1 MSRAQLAIRAL
12 LAGPFIH
19 GGWTQV
25 GGADALARQAE
36 PIATALN
43 ASAGPTA
50 QALLGREVTGR
61 DLVLLNGGAMMAGGA
76 ALVAGVGTR
85 CAAGGLILSLIPTT
99 IQGQAFWKE
108 EGFKR
113 SQKLQGALTNGALVA
128 GLALLALR
136 GSRRRRR

>member
-1 MSRAQLAIRAL
+1 MSRAPLVIRAL

-19 GGWTQV
+19 GGWAQV
-25 GGADALARQAE
+25 GGADALAHQAE
-36 PIATALN
+36 PIAEALN

-61 DLVLLNGGAMMAGGA
+61 DLVLLNGGAMMVGGA
-76 ALVAGVGTR
+76 ALVTGVGVR
-85 CAAGGLILSLIPTT
+85 CAAGGLILSLLPTT
-99 IQGQAFWKE
+99 AQGHAFWKE
-108 EGFKR
+108 EGAKR

-136 GSRRRRR
+136 GSRRRR